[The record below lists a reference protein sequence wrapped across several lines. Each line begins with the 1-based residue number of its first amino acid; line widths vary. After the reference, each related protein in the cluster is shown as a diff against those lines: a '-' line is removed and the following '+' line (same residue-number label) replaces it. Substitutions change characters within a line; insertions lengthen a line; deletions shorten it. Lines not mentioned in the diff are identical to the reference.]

1 MAHRALTIV
10 ALLAFTLGWVNHVSA
25 SGFTLAKRLTSE
37 WTLVNNPEFPRC
49 LFLSRTGYT
58 GFYAL
63 DWTKFKNVYVLVQP
77 PSPNF
82 DCGYKRVAGSN
93 EGFHVPVL
101 SIDVID
107 DATLRIRMRN
117 QTCVLMHEHFLTEA
131 AYKSGSRRASDR
143 CDYNWR

>member
-1 MAHRALTIV
+1 MFHRSLAIV
-10 ALLAFTLGWVNHVSA
+10 ALLMFTLGGSVHVNA

-37 WTLVNNPEFPRC
+37 WTLVNNPEFPQC

-58 GFYAL
+58 GFYTL
-63 DWTKFKNVYVLVQP
+63 SWTKFNNVYALALP
-77 PSPNF
+77 PSPKV
-82 DCGYKRVAGSN
+82 DCGYKRVAGSD

-107 DATLRIRMRN
+107 DATLRIKMRN
-117 QTCVLMHEHFLTEA
+117 QTCVLIHEYFVTEL
-131 AYKSGSRRASDR
+131 AYKSGSRRISDR